1 MEPRLATRDSEAI
14 ACAQYY
20 ERGRVRGVGKK
31 ERREK
36 KEKEEKAK
44 RARAVAQLMGVLSGM
59 CEALGSVPSTKQL
72 GVEVPVLPSLRRL
85 RQLAWAT

>member
-1 MEPRLATRDSEAI
+1 MVEPKIETRDSEAI

-20 ERGRVRGVGKK
+20 ERERGVERK

-36 KEKEEKAK
+36 KEKEEKVK
-44 RARAVAQLMGVLSGM
+44 RTRAVAQLMGVLSGM
-59 CEALGSVPSTKQL
+59 REALGSVPSTKQL

-85 RQLAWAT
+85 RQLTWAT